1 MDHFAS
7 PQGALTMTQ
16 FKASFCNKT
25 EEMHRCEQ
33 EAPTKQVNLMLFALY
48 KTCLRLIRM
57 AATRVGGFELF

>member
-7 PQGALTMTQ
+7 PQGALTMAQ
-16 FKASFCNKT
+16 FKTPFCNKT

-33 EAPTKQVNLMLFALY
+33 EAQMKRVNLMLLASY

-57 AATRVGGFELF
+57 AATRVGGFGLF